1 MKAALISLGS
11 VSSKGVAKAM
21 KKYFDEV
28 DEIDLKGI
36 EMTLTSK
43 ELEILYK
50 SKPMKEYD
58 CIFARGSYKYEPLLR
73 SITVALFDTTYMPI
87 QPASFSLGHDKLLT
101 QLELQK
107 HKIPMPKTYLAATP
121 EAGKAVL
128 EEVNYPI
135 IMKFPSGTGGKGVMY
150 AESFA
155 AAASILD
162 ALTALNQP
170 FLIQEYIE
178 TDGVDTRVIV
188 AGDKV
193 IAAMKR
199 KAKSGEKR
207 ANVHSGGEGQSC
219 VLDAHTKKIA
229 IETTKITG
237 AEICAVDIL
246 EGIKGPMV
254 IEVNLSPG
262 LQGITKA
269 TKIDVADKMA
279 KYLYKR
285 TKELTDKG
293 KKKEASNILDDL
305 DLIRADKLKEIITP
319 LDFRGNRIL
328 LPELV
333 TNVGKFDDND
343 EVIINID
350 KGNLCMKKSDIGTGK
365 KKDDD

>member
-11 VSSKGVAKAM
+11 VSSKWIAKAM

-207 ANVHSGGEGQSC
+207 ANVHSG
-219 VLDAHTKKIA
+219 
-229 IETTKITG
+229 
-237 AEICAVDIL
+237 
-246 EGIKGPMV
+246 
-254 IEVNLSPG
+254 
-262 LQGITKA
+262 
-269 TKIDVADKMA
+269 
-279 KYLYKR
+279 
-285 TKELTDKG
+285 
-293 KKKEASNILDDL
+293 
-305 DLIRADKLKEIITP
+305 
-319 LDFRGNRIL
+319 
-328 LPELV
+328 
-333 TNVGKFDDND
+333 
-343 EVIINID
+343 
-350 KGNLCMKKSDIGTGK
+350 
-365 KKDDD
+365 